1 MRKVKKR
8 VIVDVETDLDTKI
21 SVVSVLFPKD
31 QSLNVKDT
39 ATILTSALSMWIK
52 SCENTDMSIKSHE
65 LIKDI
70 IDQLNDDYINTKS
83 FEDAK
88 GDITMKIKK

>member
-39 ATILTSALSMWIK
+39 ATILTSALSMLIK
-52 SCENTDMSIKSHE
+52 SCENTDMGIKSHE

-83 FEDAK
+83 FEDTK

>member
-31 QSLNVKDT
+31 QSLNVKDA
-39 ATILTSALSMWIK
+39 ATILTSALSMLIK
-52 SCENTDMSIKSHE
+52 SCENTDMGIKSHE

-83 FEDAK
+83 FEDTK

>member
-39 ATILTSALSMWIK
+39 ATILTSALSMLIK

-70 IDQLNDDYINTKS
+70 IDQLNDNYINTKS